1 MWKVK
6 CLVPR
11 PENWWLIFIVILS
24 LHIIH
29 QFSHRFPAVLSTVRM
44 VANVS
49 QSTTVALSLQGASVL
64 PASVE
69 LSVRLELH
77 QYPLSHVNKPLRG
90 KVRPQPITTSSSG
103 RWNLSKLR
111 GKVRLPIISSS
122 ISGSQLAVNKARGR
136 TEFITNSSSGG
147 NDDDVWRWSTY
158 EIKAV
163 ELEL

>member
-1 MWKVK
+1 M
-6 CLVPR
+6 
-11 PENWWLIFIVILS
+11 
-24 LHIIH
+24 
-29 QFSHRFPAVLSTVRM
+29 LSTVRM

-49 QSTTVALSLQGASVL
+49 QSTTVALSLRGASVL

-77 QYPLSHVNKPLRG
+77 QYPLLQVNKPLRG
-90 KVRPQPITTSSSG
+90 KVRPQPITISSSG

-136 TEFITNSSSGG
+136 TEFITNSSSGSSGG

-163 ELEL
+163 LNLNYKCRVNKLGLMVDSFLCCV